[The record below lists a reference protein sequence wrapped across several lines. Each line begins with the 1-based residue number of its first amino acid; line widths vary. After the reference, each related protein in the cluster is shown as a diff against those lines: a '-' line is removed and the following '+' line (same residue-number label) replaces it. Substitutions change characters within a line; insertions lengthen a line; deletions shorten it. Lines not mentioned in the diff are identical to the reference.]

1 MSQHAPEARA
11 AEFDPFTPL
20 ERYTDF
26 QRPVYLLLGLPFDA
40 IDMATAVDQVATAAR
55 SGRRFLLSTP
65 NLNWLI
71 TCQRDE
77 AFRNSVLQSELSL
90 PDGMP
95 VVWLARL
102 LGLPLRQRVPGS
114 DLFQRLRAKPISVHF
129 FGGPPGFAGQA
140 CENLNRS
147 GDPMRCKGH
156 LSPGF
161 GGVEEM
167 SDPATLIA
175 INASGADF
183 LVVALG
189 ARKGQAWILRNLD
202 RLRIPVVSHLGAV
215 VNFVAG
221 SVARAPGLVGKLG
234 LEWLWRIKE
243 EPGLWRRYWGD
254 GIGFLSYLL
263 RHGLPA
269 LILSRRAPSRGGE
282 LEISADTQGRLDL
295 RLSGFWGEA
304 GLKPLREALADLN
317 GRPRAVRLDLGG
329 VSHLDSAALGLLAL
343 LRGHQLKHQQPL
355 SFVGPSPTLRRR
367 LAHFGACYLLEPLT
381 PAERL

>member
-1 MSQHAPEARA
+1 
-11 AEFDPFTPL
+11 
-20 ERYTDF
+20 
-26 QRPVYLLLGLPFDA
+26 VYLLLGLPFDA
-40 IDMATAVDQVATAAR
+40 IDMATAVDQVTTAAR

-71 TCQRDE
+71 ACQRDE

-95 VVWLARL
+95 VVWLAKL

-114 DLFQRLRAKPISVHF
+114 DLFQRLRALPLSVYF

-147 GDPMRCKGH
+147 SDPMRCKGH

-167 SDPATLIA
+167 SDPATLNA

-221 SVARAPGLVGKLG
+221 SVARAPGLIGQLG

-243 EPGLWRRYWGD
+243 EPGLWRRYWQD
-254 GIGFLSYLL
+254 GLGFLAYLL

-269 LILSRRAPSRGGE
+269 LILSRRTPSKSAK
-282 LEISADTQGRLDL
+282 LEVITDPEGQLHL

-304 GLKPLREALADLN
+304 GLKPLREALTDLN
-317 GRPRAVRLDLGG
+317 HRPRAVRLDLVG
-329 VSHLDSAALGLLAL
+329 VSHLDSASLGLLAL

-355 SFVGPSPTLRRR
+355 FCVGASPALRRC
-367 LAHFGACYLLEPLT
+367 LAHFGASYLLEPLV
-381 PAERL
+381 PA

>member
-1 MSQHAPEARA
+1 MVKA
-11 AEFDPFTPL
+11 PFTSGFESSLPL
-20 ERYTDF
+20 ECYTDF
-26 QRPVYLLLGLPFDA
+26 HRPVYLLLGLPFDA
-40 IDMATAVDQVATAAR
+40 IDMATAVDQVTTAAR

-71 TCQRDE
+71 ACQRDE

-95 VVWLARL
+95 VVWLAKL

-114 DLFQRLRAKPISVHF
+114 DLFQRLRALPLSVYF

-147 GDPMRCKGH
+147 SDPMRCKGH

-167 SDPATLIA
+167 SDPATLNA

-221 SVARAPGLVGKLG
+221 SVARAPGLIGQLG

-243 EPGLWRRYWGD
+243 EPGLWRRYWQD
-254 GIGFLSYLL
+254 GLGFLAYLL

-269 LILSRRAPSRGGE
+269 LILSRRTPSKSAK
-282 LEISADTQGRLDL
+282 LEVITDPEGQLHL

-304 GLKPLREALADLN
+304 GLKPLREALTDLN
-317 GRPRAVRLDLGG
+317 HRPRAVRLDLVG
-329 VSHLDSAALGLLAL
+329 VSHLDSASLGLLAL

-355 SFVGPSPTLRRR
+355 FCVGASPALRRC
-367 LAHFGACYLLEPLT
+367 LAHFGASYLLEPLV
-381 PAERL
+381 PA

>member
-1 MSQHAPEARA
+1 MVKA
-11 AEFDPFTPL
+11 PFTSEFESSLPL
-20 ERYTDF
+20 ECYTDF
-26 QRPVYLLLGLPFDA
+26 HRPVYLLLGLPFDA
-40 IDMATAVDQVATAAR
+40 IDMATAVDQVTTAAR

-71 TCQRDE
+71 ACQRDE

-114 DLFQRLRAKPISVHF
+114 DLFQRLRALPLSVYF

-147 GDPMRCKGH
+147 SDPMRCKGH

-167 SDPATLIA
+167 SDPATLNA

-221 SVARAPGLVGKLG
+221 SVARAPGLIGQLG

-243 EPGLWRRYWGD
+243 EPGLWRRYWQD
-254 GIGFLSYLL
+254 GLGFLAYLL

-269 LILSRRAPSRGGE
+269 LILSRRTPSKSAK
-282 LEISADTQGRLDL
+282 LEVITDPEGQLHL

-304 GLKPLREALADLN
+304 GLKPLREALTDLN
-317 GRPRAVRLDLGG
+317 HRPRAVRLDLVG
-329 VSHLDSAALGLLAL
+329 VSHLDSASLGLLAL

-355 SFVGPSPTLRRR
+355 FCVGASPALRRC
-367 LAHFGACYLLEPLT
+367 LAHFGASYLLEPLV
-381 PAERL
+381 PA

>member
-1 MSQHAPEARA
+1 MA
-11 AEFDPFTPL
+11 AEFEPITPL
-20 ERYTDF
+20 ERFTDF

-40 IDMATAVDQVATAAR
+40 IDMATAVEQVATAAR

-95 VVWLARL
+95 VVWLAHL

-114 DLFQRLRAKPISVHF
+114 DLFQHLRAKPISVHF

-147 GDPMRCKGH
+147 GDPMRCMGH

-167 SDPATLIA
+167 SDPMTLDS

-243 EPGLWRRYWGD
+243 EPGLWRRYWQD
-254 GIGFLSYLL
+254 GLGFLAYLF

-269 LILSRRAPSRGGE
+269 LILSRRTPSRAAH
-282 LEISADTQGRLDL
+282 LEVIVDPEGQLHL
-295 RLSGFWGEA
+295 RLSGFWSEA
-304 GLKPLREALADLN
+304 GLTPLREALADLN
-317 GRPRAVRLDLGG
+317 TCPRAVRLDLGG
-329 VSHLDSAALGLLAL
+329 VSYLDSAALGLLAL

-355 SFVGPSPTLRRR
+355 DFVGASPGLHHR
-367 LAHFGACYLLEPLT
+367 LDHFGASYLLEPLT
-381 PAERL
+381 PAVWL

>member
-282 LEISADTQGRLDL
+282 LEISAETQGRLDL

-381 PAERL
+381 PAEWL

>member
-1 MSQHAPEARA
+1 MVEVRLNTSFESH
-11 AEFDPFTPL
+11 PL
-20 ERYTDF
+20 LARYTDF

-71 TCQRDE
+71 TCQQDE

-114 DLFQRLRAKPISVHF
+114 DLFQRLRARTLAVHF

-147 GDPMRCKGH
+147 GDPMHCRGH

-161 GGVEEM
+161 GSVEEM
-167 SDPATLIA
+167 SDPATLDA

-221 SVARAPGLVGKLG
+221 TVARAPGLVGKLG

-243 EPGLWRRYWGD
+243 EPGLWRRYWQD

-269 LILSRRAPSRGGE
+269 LILSRQTPSRSAN
-282 LEISADTQGRLDL
+282 LEVIADSEGQLHL
-295 RLSGFWGEA
+295 RLSGFWSKA
-304 GLKPLREALADLN
+304 GLGPLREALTDLN
-317 GRPRAVRLDLGG
+317 PRPRALRLDLAG

-343 LRGHQLKHQQPL
+343 LRGHQVTHHQPL
-355 SFVGPSPTLRRR
+355 VFVGASPALRRR
-367 LAHFGACYLLEPLT
+367 LAHFGAGYLLEPLT
-381 PAERL
+381 PAERR